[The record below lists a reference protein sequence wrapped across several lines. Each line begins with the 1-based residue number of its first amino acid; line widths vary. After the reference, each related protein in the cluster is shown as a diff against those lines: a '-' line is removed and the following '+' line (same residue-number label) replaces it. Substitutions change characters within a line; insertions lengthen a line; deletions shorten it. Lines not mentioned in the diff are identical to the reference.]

1 MLFWRRNPLKEKVVY
16 SKKQWIKRIFDWT
29 FIPICFSIFSLS
41 IVFLNTL
48 GMWAPNSLSKQHKN
62 TENGFWFS
70 KEISI
75 ILAIIFRTI
84 ILISFLIFITGL
96 IVIIF
101 KSKTIEEN
109 YINYL
114 KTEEERNKR
123 IKEESELWLKKYQ
136 ETQNSEYVDEDK
148 TEDYF
153 N

>member
-1 MLFWRRNPLKEKVVY
+1 MLFWRKNFLKEKAVY
-16 SKKQWIKRIFDWT
+16 SKKQWIKRLFNWT
-29 FIPICFSIFSLS
+29 FLISALSVLPLS
-41 IVFLNTL
+41 IVFFNTL
-48 GMWAPNSLSKQHKN
+48 GMWAPNFLSKQHKN

-75 ILAIIFRTI
+75 ILAIIFGTI
-84 ILISFLIFITGL
+84 FLISFLIFIIGL
-96 IVIIF
+96 IVILF

-114 KTEEERNKR
+114 KNEEERNKR
-123 IKEESELWLKKYQ
+123 IKEENELWLKKYQ